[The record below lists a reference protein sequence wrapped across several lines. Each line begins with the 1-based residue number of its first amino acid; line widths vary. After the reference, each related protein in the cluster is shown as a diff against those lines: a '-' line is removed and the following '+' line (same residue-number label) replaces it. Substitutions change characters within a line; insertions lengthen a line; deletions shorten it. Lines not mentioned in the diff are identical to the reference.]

1 MKGKI
6 NFKKTE
12 STEKSKNKKWFKVN
26 VQIYSKAH
34 QVSQNEW
41 KY

>member
-6 NFKKTE
+6 NFKETE
-12 STEKSKNKKWFKVN
+12 STEKRKIQKWFKVN

-34 QVSQNEW
+34 QVSQYEW